1 MSDDTPAPPCAW
13 IAMPSTFNVMFHI
26 NGTFLFPSRMSRK
39 KVPFQIYSDEEPFE
53 TSAASACMARSAAP
67 ISLMQSPRA
76 ESFTIILRN
85 LLSELVHIPQ
95 P

>member
-39 KVPFQIYSDEEPFE
+39 KWTILVEQATIFQIYSDEEPFE

-67 ISLMQSPRA
+67 ISLMQSSRA
-76 ESFTIILRN
+76 ASFQLFFATY
-85 LLSELVHIPQ
+85 
-95 P
+95 